1 MTDGAAEARLPT
13 HLWVGAHLRR
23 CSTEAVPA
31 YVLRKGEA
39 TGGLVLLRLA
49 RPAGGVRVL
58 VQTRDLDGRL
68 GWMAVLGGGWVA
80 DAEADA
86 YVARAVDRDPD
97 LWVVE
102 IEHPDGWHPFE
113 GPVF

>member
-1 MTDGAAEARLPT
+1 MSSDDRLPT
-13 HLWVGAHLRR
+13 QLWVGAHLRR
-23 CSTEAVPA
+23 CSMEAVPA

-39 TGGLVLLRLA
+39 MGGLVLLRLA
-49 RPAGGVRVL
+49 RPSGGVRVL

-68 GWMAVLGGGWVA
+68 GWMAVMGGDYVTDA
-80 DAEADA
+80 DADA
-86 YVARAVDRDPD
+86 YVDRAVGRDPD

-102 IEHPDGWHPFE
+102 IEHPEGWHPFE